1 MPELKY
7 DADGIVMH
15 FRKELDME
23 DPEELQEFIKGHERY
38 NLMNSWNRC
47 TSYANCVKISH
58 LPLTHDQAS
67 KAYELIDCED
77 FWFPINDLMREWAI
91 ERKHEWS
98 VGFNGRSGGYIVLY
112 KGGMK
117 DGRPF
122 TWPGKSV
129 DEELDFEGWELV
141 DFQDKAKF
149 ILEFDLLCDTI
160 LTELVYYIE
169 NYDVKDEVVQVP
181 KTVKV
186 LVEKQMSDGGPPYD
200 AATATG
206 MYDHDDTN

>member
-1 MPELKY
+1 MSELKY
-7 DADGIVMH
+7 DADGIIMH
-15 FRKELDME
+15 FRKELDMS
-23 DPEELQEFIKGHERY
+23 DAGELQEFIREHKRY
-38 NLMNSWNRC
+38 NTMNGWNRS
-47 TSYANCVKISH
+47 TSYANCVKINH
-58 LPLTHDQAS
+58 LPLTHDQMS
-67 KAYELIDCED
+67 KAYELIDCEE
-77 FWFPINDLMREWAI
+77 FWFPINDLMHEWAV

-129 DEELDFEGWELV
+129 DEELDFTGWELV

-160 LTELVYYIE
+160 LTELIYYIE

-186 LVEKQMSDGGPPYD
+186 LVEKQPANGPVND

>member
-1 MPELKY
+1 MSELKY
-7 DADGIVMH
+7 DSDGIVIH
-15 FRKELDME
+15 FRKELDMS
-23 DPEELQEFIKGHERY
+23 DPEELQEFIKDHFRY
-38 NLMNSWNRC
+38 PTMAHFNRS
-47 TSYANCVKISH
+47 TSYANHVKISW
-58 LPLTHDQAS
+58 LPLTHEQQM
-67 KAYELIDCED
+67 KAYDVIDCED
-77 FWFPINDLMREWAI
+77 FWFPVNDLMREWSV

-98 VGFNGRSGGYIVLY
+98 AGFNGRSGGYIVLY

-129 DEELDFEGWELV
+129 GEELDFTDWELS

-169 NYDVKDEVVQVP
+169 NYDVKEETVQIP
-181 KTVKV
+181 RKIKV
-186 LVEKQMSDGGPPYD
+186 LREKEEKD
-200 AATATG
+200 AQV
-206 MYDHDDTN
+206 